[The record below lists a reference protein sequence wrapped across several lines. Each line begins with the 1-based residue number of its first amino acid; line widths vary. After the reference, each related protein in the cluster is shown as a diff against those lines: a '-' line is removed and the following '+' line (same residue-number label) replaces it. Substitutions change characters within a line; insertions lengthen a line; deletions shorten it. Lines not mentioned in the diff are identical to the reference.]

1 MPMIS
6 CVASSSPVYVWF
18 RLEPGVDP
26 VQGIADVVAQLGMDS
41 GSIVQCMGSLSR
53 MTYMIAMPDENHGW
67 CYSDPIVR
75 QGLLEFISAQGSWGR
90 DADTGELVVHL
101 HGSVVDSEGK
111 THGGHFVSGASR
123 VLATCE
129 VGLLTG
135 TGVAIRRRFDPALGM
150 PVLMTAPRVCVGS
163 AP

>member
-18 RLEPGVDP
+18 RLERGADP
-26 VQGIADVVAQLGMDS
+26 VQGIADAIGQLGLDS
-41 GSIVQCMGSLSR
+41 GSIVQCMGSLSQ
-53 MTYMIAMPDENHGW
+53 MTYMLPIPDEKCGMR
-67 CYSDPIVR
+67 YSHPIVR

-90 DADTGELVVHL
+90 DAETGEIIVHL
-101 HGSVVDSEGK
+101 HGFVIDSEGK
-111 THGGHFVSGASR
+111 TNGGHFVSGASR

-135 TGVAIRRRFDPALGM
+135 TGVAIRRRFDPTLRIPILM
-150 PVLMTAPRVCVGS
+150 PAPLVCVGS
-163 AP
+163 TP

>member
-1 MPMIS
+1 LPLIS
-6 CVASSSPVYVWF
+6 CVSSSSPVYVWF

-26 VQGIADVVAQLGMDS
+26 VQGIADVIGRLGMDS

-53 MTYMIAMPDENHGW
+53 ITYMIAMPDEIRGW

-75 QGLLEFISAQGSWGR
+75 QGPLEFVSAQGSWGR
-90 DADTGELVVHL
+90 DAETGELVVHL
-101 HGSVVDSEGK
+101 HGFVIDSEGK
-111 THGGHFVSGASR
+111 TNGGHFVSGASR

-129 VGLLTG
+129 VGLLSG
-135 TGVAIRRRFDPALGM
+135 AGVAIRRRFDPALGM
-150 PVLMTAPRVCVGS
+150 PVLMAAPLACAEC